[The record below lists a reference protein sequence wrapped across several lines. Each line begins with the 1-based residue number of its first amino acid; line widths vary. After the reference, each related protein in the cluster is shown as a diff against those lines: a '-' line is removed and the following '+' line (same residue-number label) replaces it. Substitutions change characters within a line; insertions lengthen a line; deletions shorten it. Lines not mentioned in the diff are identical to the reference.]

1 MDIQDK
7 TKEELINELHELKQE
22 QKSLRASYN
31 KDITK
36 RKQAENLL
44 TQTRENY
51 ETFFNTINDFL
62 FVLDEQGNIIHT
74 NSTVIDRLGYTQEEL
89 SGLSVLMV
97 HPPER
102 REEAGRIVGEMLS
115 GVTTSCPVPIVTKS
129 GVQIPVET
137 TVSQG
142 FWDGKP
148 VIFGVT
154 KDISKVKLSEEK
166 FSKVFYLNPSACGL
180 SDLDTGEYLEVNDQV
195 YTLLG
200 FDKNEVIG
208 KTAIDLGILTQ
219 EAINAVMLNADS
231 NGNITN
237 VKADLKT
244 RNGDIK
250 HVLLSAENIIVQDKK
265 YRYTIVHDITERKQA
280 DATQQELFDRL
291 QKIASLVPGV
301 VYQYQLRPD
310 GTSCFPYSSE
320 GINEIYRVTP
330 EEVREDAS
338 KVFANLHPD
347 DYDGVAASIQASA
360 KELSPWKYEYRVK
373 FDDGTVRWLSGNAS
387 PQRETDGTILWHGFI
402 TDITERKLAEKVLR
416 ESEDFQRNL
425 LTSIPVGIFIID
437 PLTHC
442 IEMIN
447 EHVAVLFGG
456 TTDHLVGQVC
466 HSLICPECE
475 GTCPVFDLGQT
486 VDNSDKVMLRKDGSK
501 LNILKTVK
509 QIQLNGQDKLL
520 ECVMDITER
529 KRAEDQIRKLSTA
542 VEQSPATVVITDLNG
557 DIEYVNPK
565 FISTT
570 GYSFDEAISKN
581 PRILKSDETSS
592 EEYKELWETICSGKE
607 WRGEFHNKKK
617 NGELYWEFASIS
629 PIRNDKGITTHFLA
643 IKEDI
648 SERKRAEGLLRESE
662 ERYKLITQNTLDII
676 FMLDKTGK
684 LLFLNESVEK
694 ILGYKQEELV
704 GKSFT
709 RFVPLSEIPKYL
721 LQLKNV
727 FLKQEIHNFISKGYH
742 KNGDLIDVEIN
753 GRLVKH
759 NEKLVALGT
768 IKDISEHIKAEII
781 LKEKNE
787 ELSTINA
794 EKDKFFSIIAH
805 DLKSPFN
812 SIIGFSDLLIEQIN
826 NNDDDGIAK
835 YAKII
840 QQSSN
845 RAMDLL
851 MNLMEWSRSQTG
863 RIEFNPENCK
873 IVNCINETTLFYND
887 IAIQKS
893 ITIKNILP
901 PKASVFADKAMLNT
915 VLRNLVS
922 NAIKFTHPG
931 GEIII
936 SAEKK
941 QNEIIFSVS
950 DSGVGIS
957 KSNIEKLFRIDNN
970 YSTPGTQ
977 KEKGTGLG
985 LILCKEFIE
994 KHGGKIWVE
1003 SEEGTGSTF
1012 YFTLKEIG

>member
-180 SDLDTGEYLEVNDQV
+180 SDLDTGEYLEVNDQF

>member
-1 MDIQDK
+1 
-7 TKEELINELHELKQE
+7 
-22 QKSLRASYN
+22 
-31 KDITK
+31 
-36 RKQAENLL
+36 
-44 TQTRENY
+44 
-51 ETFFNTINDFL
+51 
-62 FVLDEQGNIIHT
+62 
-74 NSTVIDRLGYTQEEL
+74 
-89 SGLSVLMV
+89 
-97 HPPER
+97 
-102 REEAGRIVGEMLS
+102 
-115 GVTTSCPVPIVTKS
+115 
-129 GVQIPVET
+129 
-137 TVSQG
+137 
-142 FWDGKP
+142 
-148 VIFGVT
+148 
-154 KDISKVKLSEEK
+154 
-166 FSKVFYLNPSACGL
+166 
-180 SDLDTGEYLEVNDQV
+180 
-195 YTLLG
+195 
-200 FDKNEVIG
+200 
-208 KTAIDLGILTQ
+208 
-219 EAINAVMLNADS
+219 
-231 NGNITN
+231 
-237 VKADLKT
+237 
-244 RNGDIK
+244 
-250 HVLLSAENIIVQDKK
+250 
-265 YRYTIVHDITERKQA
+265 
-280 DATQQELFDRL
+280 
-291 QKIASLVPGV
+291 
-301 VYQYQLRPD
+301 
-310 GTSCFPYSSE
+310 
-320 GINEIYRVTP
+320 
-330 EEVREDAS
+330 
-338 KVFANLHPD
+338 
-347 DYDGVAASIQASA
+347 
-360 KELSPWKYEYRVK
+360 
-373 FDDGTVRWLSGNAS
+373 
-387 PQRETDGTILWHGFI
+387 
-402 TDITERKLAEKVLR
+402 
-416 ESEDFQRNL
+416 
-425 LTSIPVGIFIID
+425 
-437 PLTHC
+437 
-442 IEMIN
+442 
-447 EHVAVLFGG
+447 
-456 TTDHLVGQVC
+456 
-466 HSLICPECE
+466 
-475 GTCPVFDLGQT
+475 
-486 VDNSDKVMLRKDGSK
+486 
-501 LNILKTVK
+501 
-509 QIQLNGQDKLL
+509 
-520 ECVMDITER
+520 
-529 KRAEDQIRKLSTA
+529 
-542 VEQSPATVVITDLNG
+542 
-557 DIEYVNPK
+557 
-565 FISTT
+565 
-570 GYSFDEAISKN
+570 
-581 PRILKSDETSS
+581 
-592 EEYKELWETICSGKE
+592 
-607 WRGEFHNKKK
+607 
-617 NGELYWEFASIS
+617 
-629 PIRNDKGITTHFLA
+629 
-643 IKEDI
+643 
-648 SERKRAEGLLRESE
+648 
-662 ERYKLITQNTLDII
+662 
-676 FMLDKTGK
+676 MLDKTGK